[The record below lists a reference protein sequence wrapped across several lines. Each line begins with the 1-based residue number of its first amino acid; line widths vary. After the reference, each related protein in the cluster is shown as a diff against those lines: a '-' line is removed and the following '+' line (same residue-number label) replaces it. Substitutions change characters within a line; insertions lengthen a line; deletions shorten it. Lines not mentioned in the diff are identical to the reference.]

1 MFKMRFCFE
10 KNGAAAYI
18 SHLDLMK
25 ALQRSFV
32 RAGIPVKYSQGFN
45 PHIEMSIVVPLSTGY
60 ETRCDLC
67 DLDLMVDELP
77 ENFAESLNAVMP
89 WGMKVLYAGP
99 ADRPVREIACCAY
112 EIVLPAG
119 DTAAMKA
126 LFEQPVLLEKR
137 SKRGRKEVDLRDYIK
152 QLDFAAEGDKTLCR
166 CVLTAG
172 NDSLNPMYLTQALK
186 NAGLV
191 DTEAVAKYVRTGI
204 LDENLQIFWQK
215 S

>member
-1 MFKMRFCFE
+1 MYKLRFCFE
-10 KNGAAAYI
+10 KNGPAAYI

-67 DLDLMVDELP
+67 DLDLVVDELP
-77 ENFAESLNAVMP
+77 ENFVDSLNAVMP
-89 WGMKVLYAGP
+89 WGMKVLHAGP
-99 ADRPVREIACCAY
+99 ADRPVREVACCSY

-119 DTAAMKA
+119 DVDAMRA
-126 LFEQPVLLEKR
+126 LFDQPVLLEKR

-152 QLDFAAEGDKTLCR
+152 QLTFTTEGDKTLCR
-166 CVLTAG
+166 CVLLAG

-191 DTEAVAKYVRTGI
+191 EQEAVAKYIRTGI
-204 LDENLQIFWQK
+204 LDENLEIFWQK
-215 S
+215 P

>member
-1 MFKMRFCFE
+1 MYKLRFCFE
-10 KNGAAAYI
+10 KNGPAAYI

-77 ENFAESLNAVMP
+77 ENFVESLNAVMP

-204 LDENLQIFWQK
+204 LDENLEIFWQK
-215 S
+215 P

>member
-1 MFKMRFCFE
+1 MYKLRFCFE
-10 KNGAAAYI
+10 KNGPAAYI

-77 ENFAESLNAVMP
+77 ENFVESLNAVMP

-99 ADRPVREIACCAY
+99 ADRPVREIVCCAY

-119 DTAAMKA
+119 DTATMKA

-152 QLDFAAEGDKTLCR
+152 QLDFAAERDKTLCR

>member
-32 RAGIPVKYSQGFN
+32 RAGLPVKYSQGFN

-67 DLDLMVDELP
+67 DLDLVVDELP
-77 ENFAESLNAVMP
+77 DNFVESLNAVMP
-89 WGMKVLYAGP
+89 RGMKVLHAGA
-99 ADRPVREIACCAY
+99 ADRPVREIAYCSY
-112 EIVLPAG
+112 EIILPKG
-119 DTAAMKA
+119 DADAMKT
-126 LFEQPVLLEKR
+126 LFGQPVTLEKR
-137 SKRGRKEVDLRDYIK
+137 SKRGRREVNLQDYIK
-152 QLDFAAEGDKTLCR
+152 QLEFAAEGENTICR

-172 NDSLNPMYLTQALK
+172 NDPLNPMYLTQALK

-191 DTEAVAKYVRTGI
+191 EEDATAKYIRTGI
-204 LDENLQIFWQK
+204 LDEKCQIFWK
-215 S
+215 K

>member
-1 MFKMRFCFE
+1 MYKLRFCFE
-10 KNGAAAYI
+10 KNGPAAYI

-67 DLDLMVDELP
+67 DLDLVTDELP
-77 ENFAESLNAVMP
+77 ENFVESLNAVMP
-89 WGMKVLYAGP
+89 WGMKVLHAGP
-99 ADRPVREIACCAY
+99 ADRPVREVACCAY

-119 DTAAMKA
+119 DANAMKA
-126 LFEQPVLLEKR
+126 LFDQPVLLEKR

-152 QLDFAAEGDKTLCR
+152 RLDFTAEGDKTLCR

-186 NAGLV
+186 SAGLV
-191 DTEAVAKYVRTGI
+191 AEEAVAKYIRTGI
-204 LDENLQIFWQK
+204 LDENLEIFWQK
-215 S
+215 P

>member
-1 MFKMRFCFE
+1 MYKLRFCFE
-10 KNGAAAYI
+10 KNGPAAYI

-32 RAGIPVKYSQGFN
+32 RAGLPVKYSQGFN

-67 DLDLMVDELP
+67 DLDLVVDELP
-77 ENFAESLNAVMP
+77 ENFVSSLNAVMP
-89 WGMKVLYAGP
+89 WGMKVLHAGP
-99 ADRPVREIACCAY
+99 ADRPVREIACCSY
-112 EIVLPAG
+112 EISLPAG
-119 DTAAMKA
+119 DTDTMKA

-137 SKRGRKEVDLRDYIK
+137 SKRGRKEVDLREYIR
-152 QLDFAAEGDKTLCR
+152 QLDFVAEGDKTLCR
-166 CVLTAG
+166 CVLLAG

-191 DTEAVAKYVRTGI
+191 EQEAVAKYVRTGI
-204 LDENLQIFWQK
+204 LDENLKIFWQK
-215 S
+215 P

>member
-1 MFKMRFCFE
+1 MYKLRFCFE
-10 KNGAAAYI
+10 KNGPAAYL

-67 DLDLMVDELP
+67 DLDLVVDELP
-77 ENFAESLNAVMP
+77 ENFVESLNAVMP
-89 WGMKVLYAGP
+89 WGMKVLHAGP
-99 ADRPVREIACCAY
+99 ADRPVREVACCAY

-119 DTAAMKA
+119 DAGAMKA
-126 LFEQPVLLEKR
+126 LFDQPVLLEKR

-152 QLDFAAEGDKTLCR
+152 QLDFTAEGEKTLCR

-191 DTEAVAKYVRTGI
+191 EPEAVAKYIRTGI
-204 LDENLQIFWQK
+204 LDENLEIFWQK
-215 S
+215 P

>member
-1 MFKMRFCFE
+1 MYKLRFCFE
-10 KNGAAAYI
+10 KNGSAAYI

-77 ENFAESLNAVMP
+77 ENFVESLNAVMP

>member
-1 MFKMRFCFE
+1 MFKLRFCFE
-10 KNGAAAYI
+10 KNGTSAYI

-67 DLDLMVDELP
+67 DLDLICDEMP
-77 ENFAESLNAVMP
+77 ANFVEDLNAVMP
-89 WGMKVLYAGP
+89 RGMKVLHAGA
-99 ADRPVREIACCAY
+99 ADRPVREIAYSAY

-119 DTAAMKA
+119 DTDAMKA
-126 LFEQPVLLEKR
+126 LFDQPVTLEKR
-137 SKRGRKEVDLRDYIK
+137 SKRGRRDVNLQDYIK
-152 QLDFAAEGDKTLCR
+152 ELSFAAEGDKTLCR
-166 CVLTAG
+166 CILSAG
-172 NDSLNPMYLTQALK
+172 NDPLNPMYLTQALK

-191 DTEAVAKYVRTGI
+191 EEDTTAKYIRTGI
-204 LDENLQIFWQK
+204 LDENCEIFWK
-215 S
+215 K

>member
-1 MFKMRFCFE
+1 MFKLRFCFE
-10 KNGAAAYI
+10 KNGTSAYI

-67 DLDLMVDELP
+67 DLDLVCDEMP
-77 ENFAESLNAVMP
+77 ANFVEDLNAVMP
-89 WGMKVLYAGP
+89 RGMKVLHAGA
-99 ADRPVREIACCAY
+99 ADRPVREIAYSAY

-119 DTAAMKA
+119 DTDAMKA
-126 LFEQPVLLEKR
+126 LFDQPVTLEKR
-137 SKRGRKEVDLRDYIK
+137 SKRGRRDVNLQDYIK
-152 QLDFAAEGDKTLCR
+152 ELSFAAEGDKTLCR
-166 CVLTAG
+166 CILSAG
-172 NDSLNPMYLTQALK
+172 NDPLNPMYLTQALK

-191 DTEAVAKYVRTGI
+191 EEDATAKYIRTGI
-204 LDENLQIFWQK
+204 LDENCEIFWK
-215 S
+215 K

>member
-1 MFKMRFCFE
+1 MYKLRFCFE
-10 KNGAAAYI
+10 KNGPAAYI

-32 RAGIPVKYSQGFN
+32 RAGVPVKYSQGFN

-67 DLDLMVDELP
+67 DLDLVVDELP
-77 ENFAESLNAVMP
+77 ENFVDSLNAVMP
-89 WGMKVLYAGP
+89 WGMNVLHAGP
-99 ADRPVREIACCAY
+99 ADRPVREVACCAY

-119 DTAAMKA
+119 DTGAMKA

-152 QLDFAAEGDKTLCR
+152 RLDFAVEGENTLCR
-166 CVLTAG
+166 CVLLAG

-191 DTEAVAKYVRTGI
+191 EPEAVTKYVRTGI
-204 LDENLQIFWQK
+204 LDENLEIFWQK
-215 S
+215 P

>member
-1 MFKMRFCFE
+1 MFKLRFCFE
-10 KNGAAAYI
+10 KNGTSAYI

-67 DLDLMVDELP
+67 DLDLICDEMP
-77 ENFAESLNAVMP
+77 ENFVEDLNAVMP
-89 WGMKVLYAGP
+89 RGMKVLHAGA
-99 ADRPVREIACCAY
+99 ADRPVREIAYSAY

-119 DTAAMKA
+119 DTDAMKA
-126 LFEQPVLLEKR
+126 LFDQPVTLEKR
-137 SKRGRKEVDLRDYIK
+137 SKRGRRDVNLQDYIK
-152 QLDFAAEGDKTLCR
+152 ELSFAAEGDKTLCR
-166 CVLTAG
+166 CILSAG
-172 NDSLNPMYLTQALK
+172 NDPLNPMYLTQALK

-191 DTEAVAKYVRTGI
+191 EEDATAKYIRTGI
-204 LDENLQIFWQK
+204 LDENCEIFWK
-215 S
+215 K

>member
-1 MFKMRFCFE
+1 MFKLRFCFE
-10 KNGAAAYI
+10 KNGTSAYI

-67 DLDLMVDELP
+67 DLDLVCDDMP
-77 ENFAESLNAVMP
+77 ENFVEDLNAVMP
-89 WGMKVLYAGP
+89 RGMKVLHAGA
-99 ADRPVREIACCAY
+99 ADRPVREIAYSAY

-119 DTAAMKA
+119 DAEAMKA
-126 LFEQPVLLEKR
+126 LFEQPVTLEKR
-137 SKRGRKEVDLRDYIK
+137 SKRGRRDVNLQDYIK
-152 QLDFAAEGDKTLCR
+152 ELTFANEGDKTLCR
-166 CVLTAG
+166 WILAAG
-172 NDSLNPMYLTQALK
+172 NDPLNPMYLTQALK

-191 DTEAVAKYVRTGI
+191 EEDATAKYIRTGI
-204 LDENLQIFWQK
+204 LDENCEIFWK
-215 S
+215 K

>member
-1 MFKMRFCFE
+1 MFKLRFCFE
-10 KNGAAAYI
+10 KNGTSAYI

-67 DLDLMVDELP
+67 DLDLVCDEMP
-77 ENFAESLNAVMP
+77 ANFVEDLNAVMP
-89 WGMKVLYAGP
+89 RGMKVLHAGA
-99 ADRPVREIACCAY
+99 ADRPVREIAYSAY

-119 DTAAMKA
+119 DTNAMKA
-126 LFEQPVLLEKR
+126 LFDQPVTLEKR
-137 SKRGRKEVDLRDYIK
+137 SKRGRRDVNLQDYIK
-152 QLDFAAEGDKTLCR
+152 ELSFAAEGDKTLCR
-166 CVLTAG
+166 CILSAG
-172 NDSLNPMYLTQALK
+172 NDPLNPMYLTQALK

-191 DTEAVAKYVRTGI
+191 EEDATAKYIRTGI
-204 LDENLQIFWQK
+204 LDENCEIFWK
-215 S
+215 K

>member
-1 MFKMRFCFE
+1 MFKLRFCFE
-10 KNGAAAYI
+10 KNGTSAYI

-67 DLDLMVDELP
+67 DLDLVCDDMP
-77 ENFAESLNAVMP
+77 ENFVEDLNAVMP
-89 WGMKVLYAGP
+89 RGMKVLHAGA
-99 ADRPVREIACCAY
+99 ADRPVREIAYSAY

-119 DTAAMKA
+119 DTDAMKA
-126 LFEQPVLLEKR
+126 LFDQPVTLEKR
-137 SKRGRKEVDLRDYIK
+137 SKRGRRDVNLQDYIK
-152 QLDFAAEGDKTLCR
+152 ELSFVTEGDKTLCR
-166 CVLTAG
+166 CILSAG
-172 NDSLNPMYLTQALK
+172 NDPLNPRYLTQALK

-191 DTEAVAKYVRTGI
+191 EEDATAKYIRTGI
-204 LDENLQIFWQK
+204 LDENCEIFWK
-215 S
+215 K

>member
-1 MFKMRFCFE
+1 MYKLRFCFE
-10 KNGAAAYI
+10 KNGPAAYI

-67 DLDLMVDELP
+67 DLDLVCDDMP
-77 ENFAESLNAVMP
+77 ANFVEDLNAVMP
-89 WGMKVLYAGP
+89 RGMKVLHAGA
-99 ADRPVREIACCAY
+99 ADRPVREIAYSAY

-119 DTAAMKA
+119 DTDAMKA
-126 LFEQPVLLEKR
+126 LFDQPVTLEKR
-137 SKRGRKEVDLRDYIK
+137 SKRGRRDVNLQDYIK
-152 QLDFAAEGDKTLCR
+152 ELSFVTEGDKTLCR
-166 CVLTAG
+166 CILSAG
-172 NDSLNPMYLTQALK
+172 NDPLNPMYLTQALK

-191 DTEAVAKYVRTGI
+191 EEDATAKYIRTGI
-204 LDENLQIFWQK
+204 LDENCEIFWK
-215 S
+215 K

>member
-1 MFKMRFCFE
+1 MYKLRFCFE
-10 KNGAAAYI
+10 KNGPAAYI

>member
-1 MFKMRFCFE
+1 MYKLRFCFE
-10 KNGAAAYI
+10 KNGPAAYI

-77 ENFAESLNAVMP
+77 ENFVESLNAVMP

-137 SKRGRKEVDLRDYIK
+137 SKRGRKEVDIRDYIK

>member
-1 MFKMRFCFE
+1 MFKLRFCFE
-10 KNGAAAYI
+10 KNGSAAYI

-67 DLDLMVDELP
+67 DLDLVTDEMP
-77 ENFAESLNAVMP
+77 ENFVENLNAVMP
-89 WGMKVLYAGP
+89 RGMKVLYAGA
-99 ADRPVREIACCAY
+99 ADRPVREIVYSAY

-119 DTAAMKA
+119 DAQAMKA
-126 LFEQPVLLEKR
+126 LFDATVTLEKR
-137 SKRGRKEVDLRDYIK
+137 SKRGRREVNLQEYIK
-152 QLDFAAEGDKTLCR
+152 ELEFASEGDKTFCR
-166 CVLTAG
+166 CILAAG
-172 NDSLNPMYLTQALK
+172 NDPLNPMYLTQALK

-191 DTEAVAKYVRTGI
+191 EEDATAKYIRTGI
-204 LDENLQIFWQK
+204 LDENCEIFWK
-215 S
+215 K

>member
-1 MFKMRFCFE
+1 MYKLRFCFE
-10 KNGAAAYI
+10 KNGPAAYI

-67 DLDLMVDELP
+67 DLDLVVDELP
-77 ENFAESLNAVMP
+77 ENFVSSLNAVMP
-89 WGMKVLYAGP
+89 WGMKVLHAGP
-99 ADRPVREIACCAY
+99 ADRPVREIACCSY
-112 EIVLPAG
+112 EISLPAG
-119 DTAAMKA
+119 DTDAMKA

-137 SKRGRKEVDLRDYIK
+137 SKRGRKEVDLREYIR
-152 QLDFAAEGDKTLCR
+152 QLDFVTEGDKTLCR
-166 CVLTAG
+166 CVLLAG

-191 DTEAVAKYVRTGI
+191 EQEAVAKYVRTGI
-204 LDENLQIFWQK
+204 LDENLEIFWK
-215 S
+215 KP

>member
-1 MFKMRFCFE
+1 MYKLRFCFE
-10 KNGAAAYI
+10 KNGPAAYI

-77 ENFAESLNAVMP
+77 ENFVESLNAVMP

-186 NAGLV
+186 NAGIV

>member
-1 MFKMRFCFE
+1 MFKLRFCFE
-10 KNGAAAYI
+10 KNGTSAYI

-67 DLDLMVDELP
+67 DLDLICDDMP
-77 ENFAESLNAVMP
+77 ENFVEDLNAVMP
-89 WGMKVLYAGP
+89 RGMKVLHAGA
-99 ADRPVREIACCAY
+99 ADRPVREIAYSAY

-119 DTAAMKA
+119 DTDAMKA
-126 LFEQPVLLEKR
+126 LFDQPVTLEKR
-137 SKRGRKEVDLRDYIK
+137 SKRGRRDVNLQDYIK
-152 QLDFAAEGDKTLCR
+152 ELSFAAEGDKTLCR
-166 CVLTAG
+166 CILSAG
-172 NDSLNPMYLTQALK
+172 NDPLNPMYLTQALK

-191 DTEAVAKYVRTGI
+191 EEDATAKYIRTGI
-204 LDENLQIFWQK
+204 LDENCEIFWK
-215 S
+215 K

>member
-1 MFKMRFCFE
+1 MYKLRFCFE
-10 KNGAAAYI
+10 KNGPAAYI

-25 ALQRSFV
+25 ALQHSFV

-67 DLDLMVDELP
+67 DLDLVVDELP
-77 ENFAESLNAVMP
+77 ENFVSSLNAVMP
-89 WGMKVLYAGP
+89 WGMKVLHAGP
-99 ADRPVREIACCAY
+99 ADRPVREIACCSY
-112 EIVLPAG
+112 EISLPAG
-119 DTAAMKA
+119 DTDAMKA

-137 SKRGRKEVDLRDYIK
+137 SKRGRKEVDLREYIR
-152 QLDFAAEGDKTLCR
+152 QLDFVTEGEKTLCR
-166 CVLTAG
+166 CVLLAG

-191 DTEAVAKYVRTGI
+191 EPEAVAKYIRTGI
-204 LDENLQIFWQK
+204 LDENLEIFWQK
-215 S
+215 P

>member
-32 RAGIPVKYSQGFN
+32 RAGLPVKYSQGFN

-67 DLDLMVDELP
+67 DLDLVVDELP
-77 ENFAESLNAVMP
+77 ENFVESLNTVMP
-89 WGMKVLYAGP
+89 RGMKVLHAGA
-99 ADRPVREIACCAY
+99 ADRPVREIAYCSY
-112 EIVLPAG
+112 EIILPKG
-119 DTAAMKA
+119 DADAMKT
-126 LFEQPVLLEKR
+126 LFEQPVTLEKR
-137 SKRGRKEVDLRDYIK
+137 SKRGRREVNLQDYIK
-152 QLDFAAEGDKTLCR
+152 QLEFAAEGENTICR

-172 NDSLNPMYLTQALK
+172 NDPLNPMYLTQALK

-191 DTEAVAKYVRTGI
+191 EEDATAKYIRTGI
-204 LDENLQIFWQK
+204 LDENCQIFWK
-215 S
+215 K

>member
-1 MFKMRFCFE
+1 
-10 KNGAAAYI
+10 
-18 SHLDLMK
+18 
-25 ALQRSFV
+25 
-32 RAGIPVKYSQGFN
+32 
-45 PHIEMSIVVPLSTGY
+45 
-60 ETRCDLC
+60 
-67 DLDLMVDELP
+67 
-77 ENFAESLNAVMP
+77 
-89 WGMKVLYAGP
+89 
-99 ADRPVREIACCAY
+99 
-112 EIVLPAG
+112 
-119 DTAAMKA
+119 MKA

>member
-1 MFKMRFCFE
+1 MYKLRFCFE
-10 KNGAAAYI
+10 KNGPAAYI

-67 DLDLMVDELP
+67 DLDLVVDELP
-77 ENFAESLNAVMP
+77 ENFVSSLNAVMP
-89 WGMKVLYAGP
+89 WGMKVLHAGP
-99 ADRPVREIACCAY
+99 ADRPVREIACCSY
-112 EIVLPAG
+112 EISLPAG
-119 DTAAMKA
+119 DTDAMKA

-137 SKRGRKEVDLRDYIK
+137 SKRGRKEVDLREYIR
-152 QLDFAAEGDKTLCR
+152 QLDFVTEGDKTLCR
-166 CVLTAG
+166 CVLLAG

-191 DTEAVAKYVRTGI
+191 EQEAVAKYVRTGI
-204 LDENLQIFWQK
+204 LDENLEIFWQK
-215 S
+215 P

>member
-67 DLDLMVDELP
+67 DLDLVTDELP
-77 ENFAESLNAVMP
+77 ENFVENLNAVMP
-89 WGMKVLYAGP
+89 RGMKVLHAGA
-99 ADRPVREIACCAY
+99 ADRPVREIAYCSY
-112 EIVLPAG
+112 EIVLPKG
-119 DTAAMKA
+119 DAEAMKA
-126 LFEQPVLLEKR
+126 LFDQPVTLEKR
-137 SKRGRKEVDLRDYIK
+137 SKRGRREVNLQDYIK
-152 QLDFAAEGDKTLCR
+152 QLEFTVEGEKTICR
-166 CVLTAG
+166 CILTAG
-172 NDSLNPMYLTQALK
+172 NDPLNPMYLTQALK

-191 DTEAVAKYVRTGI
+191 EGDATAKYIRAEI
-204 LDENLQIFWQK
+204 LDENCQIFWK
-215 S
+215 K

>member
-1 MFKMRFCFE
+1 MFKLRFCFE
-10 KNGAAAYI
+10 KNGTSAYI

-67 DLDLMVDELP
+67 DLDLTTDEMP
-77 ENFAESLNAVMP
+77 ENFVEALNAVMP
-89 WGMKVLYAGP
+89 RGMKVLHAGA
-99 ADRPVREIACCAY
+99 ADRPVREIVYSAY

-119 DTAAMKA
+119 DTDAMRA
-126 LFEQPVLLEKR
+126 LFDAPVTLEKR
-137 SKRGRKEVDLRDYIK
+137 SKRGRREVDLRDYIK
-152 QLDFAAEGDKTLCR
+152 ELSFVAEGDKTLCR
-166 CVLTAG
+166 CILSAG
-172 NDSLNPMYLTQALK
+172 NDPLNPMYLTQALK

-191 DTEAVAKYVRTGI
+191 EEDATAKYVRTGI
-204 LDENLQIFWQK
+204 LDENCEIFWK
-215 S
+215 K

>member
-1 MFKMRFCFE
+1 MFKLRFCFE
-10 KNGAAAYI
+10 KNGTSAYI

-67 DLDLMVDELP
+67 DLDLICDDMP
-77 ENFAESLNAVMP
+77 ENFVEDLNAVMP
-89 WGMKVLYAGP
+89 RGMKVLHAGA
-99 ADRPVREIACCAY
+99 ADRPVREIAYSAY

-119 DTAAMKA
+119 DADAMKA
-126 LFEQPVLLEKR
+126 LFDQPVTLEKR
-137 SKRGRKEVDLRDYIK
+137 SKRGRRDVNLQDYIK
-152 QLDFAAEGDKTLCR
+152 ELSFAAEGDKTLCR
-166 CVLTAG
+166 CILSAG
-172 NDSLNPMYLTQALK
+172 NDPLNPMYLTQALK

-191 DTEAVAKYVRTGI
+191 EEDATAKYIRTGI
-204 LDENLQIFWQK
+204 LDENCEIFWK
-215 S
+215 K